1 MNQLA
6 VDAPTGD
13 IEFEEES
20 LTPARY
26 EEYLE
31 VFRRAGAGAP
41 DHRRR
46 APVDG

>member
-31 VFRRAGAGAP
+31 VFRQQGRVPSDDG
-41 DHRRR
+41 RRPPADR
-46 APVDG
+46 